1 MSAWVY
7 RVGRQ
12 GQAEAL
18 LDVLAEPALLPVGV
32 LRAAQCEQDVIG
44 LEILDG
50 VRDYGHDAAPAG
62 QSAGVGADRVHV
74 VQHGVEALVG
84 DMPAP
89 IDVVGEP
96 GKPPGE
102 VGVST

>member
-1 MSAWVY
+1 MSASVY

-18 LDVLAEPALLPVGV
+18 HDVLAELVLLPVGV

-44 LEILDG
+44 LEVRNC
-50 VRDYGHDAAPAG
+50 VRDHGHDAATAG

-74 VQHGVEALVG
+74 AQYGVEALVG

-89 IDVVGEP
+89 IDVVG
-96 GKPPGE
+96 
-102 VGVST
+102 